1 MTFHFR
7 SVDFRRYYIWI
18 KLFNLSAV
26 WKMQLVKGLRVVR
39 GPGWKW
45 GEQDGGEGSVG
56 TVVDIQKNAS
66 DSSLPISSR
75 KSERDFVPIS

>member
-1 MTFHFR
+1 M
-7 SVDFRRYYIWI
+7 
-18 KLFNLSAV
+18 
-26 WKMQLVKGLRVVR
+26 KGLRVVR

-66 DSSLPISSR
+66 DSLLPISSR
-75 KSERDFVPIS
+75 KSELDFVPIS